1 LNSDEAL
8 LGNGG
13 IAAIAFYLL
22 ALLGLGWMGR
32 RAREEQSMADFYLG
46 GRSLGFVVLVMT
58 LYATQYSGNTLIG
71 FAGKAYRE
79 GFTFLVAVTF
89 MIGVVAVQFLFA
101 PRLHRLSH
109 EQGFITPSDF
119 IMHRFGS
126 RPFAIL
132 ISISGI
138 FALLNYVLTNLKGI
152 GYAVETVTGGKI
164 SFAYGV
170 VFLSVII
177 LVYETLGGLRSVAW
191 TDVLQGVILLF
202 GCLIIFTV
210 ILVAYEGT
218 TGVFLTLKEQ
228 RPEFWRPLTGK
239 DLRWWF
245 STLIV
250 VSGGIAIYP
259 HAVQRIFAAKNSQ
272 TLKRAYVVMLFMPI
286 ATTLLMVF
294 VGWVGAAQIPGLD
307 KAGSESITLRML
319 GELAQKYPALQVVI
333 VLFVAAVFAAIMSTV
348 DSALLSISS
357 MITQDLCRPKYPGLS
372 EAQLTSIGKYVS
384 WVLMVLMVWAA
395 IAMDKTIWWFI
406 QIKVE
411 LLVQGLPAILLGLYW
426 KGLRTSPT
434 MWGFVVGT
442 LVVVFFSYGSTL
454 SDGISARPFDMH
466 GGLTALLVNV
476 FITIGGSLLSS
487 EKTAGKES

>member
-1 LNSDEAL
+1 MNADAAI
-8 LGNGG
+8 LGTGG
-13 IAAIAFYLL
+13 IVAIATYLV

-32 RAREEQSMADFYLG
+32 RAREEKSLADFYLG
-46 GRSLGFVVLVMT
+46 GRSLGFLVLLLT

-89 MIGVVAVQFLFA
+89 MMGVVAVQFLYA
-101 PRLHRLSH
+101 PRLQKLSH
-109 EQGFITPSDF
+109 EHGFITPSDF
-119 IMHRFGS
+119 IMHRFQS
-126 RPFAIL
+126 RTFAAL

-138 FALLNYVLTNLKGI
+138 LALLNYVLTNLKGI

-164 SFAYGV
+164 SFATGV
-170 VFLSVII
+170 IFLSVII
-177 LVYETLGGLRSVAW
+177 LIYETLGGLRSVAW
-191 TDVLQGVILLF
+191 TDVLQGVILLI

-210 ILVAYEGT
+210 ILFAYEGT
-218 TGVFLTLKEQ
+218 TGIFTTLKEQ

-239 DLRWWF
+239 DLRWWA

-272 TLKRAYVVMLFMPI
+272 TLKRAYLFMLFLPL

-307 KAGSESITLRML
+307 KSGSESITLLML
-319 GELAQKYPALQVVI
+319 GELSQKYPALQIVI

-357 MITQDLCRPKYPGLS
+357 MITQDLVRPRNPQLD
-372 EAQLTSIGKYVS
+372 EARLTAIGKYIS
-384 WVLMVLMVWAA
+384 WGLMGLMVWAA
-395 IAMDKTIWWFI
+395 ISMDKTIWWFI

-411 LLVQGLPAILLGLYW
+411 LLVQALPAILLGIHW
-426 KGLRTSPT
+426 KTLRTGPA
-434 MWGFVVGT
+434 MWGFVVGI
-442 LVVVFFSYGSTL
+442 LLVVFFAYGATL
-454 SDGISARPFDMH
+454 TDGIPSRPFDMH
-466 GGLTALLVNV
+466 GGFSALIVNLL
-476 FITIGGSLLSS
+476 ITIGGSLAG
-487 EKTAGKES
+487 KTASSDS